1 MGLLK
6 GDSMNM
12 TATTLRRRRAKVTVV
27 GAGNVG
33 SALAKR
39 ILDDHLAEV
48 VLVDVVAG
56 KPQGIALDLTETNS
70 LEMRPLRIVGSNDYR
85 DTAESDVVVITA
97 GLPRKPGMSRD
108 DLLYANGQIVKDTM
122 QQAIAHSPHAK
133 FVIVTNP
140 LDVMTYLAWQV
151 SGLPA
156 EQVMGMAGILD
167 SARFRSFIAMTLNV
181 PAEDVSALVLGGHGD
196 LMVPLPNYAAVSG
209 VPLTELLDP
218 ATIDRLIER
227 TRHGG
232 AEIVNLLK
240 TGGAYHAP
248 AASIFCL
255 VEALLMNRHRILPT
269 AAYLTGQYGLYD
281 LYIGVP
287 CRIGDAG
294 VESVLE
300 LSLLPEQL
308 DALHRSAEA
317 IKANMTQLSALWPQ
331 TTALV
336 SSR

>member
-1 MGLLK
+1 
-6 GDSMNM
+6 MNRS
-12 TATTLRRRRAKVTVV
+12 TNKPRSAKVTVV

-39 ILDDHLAEV
+39 LLDDHLAEV
-48 VLVDVVAG
+48 VLIDVVEG
-56 KPQGIALDLTETNS
+56 KPQGIALDLTETTS
-70 LEMRPLRIVGSNDYR
+70 LEICPQRIIGTNDYR
-85 DTAESDVVVITA
+85 DTADSDVVVITA

-108 DLLYANGQIVKDTM
+108 DLLHANGKIVKATVEL
-122 QQAIAHSPHAK
+122 AIAHSPQANLI
-133 FVIVTNP
+133 VVTNP

-156 EQVMGMAGILD
+156 ARVMGMAGILD
-167 SARFRSFIAMTLNV
+167 SARFRAFIAMALGV

-209 VPLTELLDP
+209 IPLTDLLAPD
-218 ATIDRLIER
+218 TIAQISDR

-240 TGGAYHAP
+240 TGGAYQAP
-248 AASIFCL
+248 AASIFCM
-255 VEALLMNRHRILPT
+255 VEAILMNRHRILPT

-287 CRIGDAG
+287 CRLGATGIEA
-294 VESVLE
+294 VVE
-300 LSLLPEQL
+300 LSLLPTQL
-308 DALHRSAEA
+308 DALRQSAVA
-317 IKANMTQLSALWPQ
+317 IKSNLAKLSALLPEPN
-331 TTALV
+331 LV
-336 SSR
+336 PVRS